1 MYKNYKG
8 NFKDIDPILYEGGA
22 HFKYKDLYNKLL
34 QIQSNFINLNKE
46 EENEKIISDDKVK
59 IKTKQSITSKNLFN
73 KKLFL
78 KKNKTYKINE
88 YNKRNSNDTNDL
100 ILPKIVNTNQ
110 SYQDKSILFYKKKSE
125 ALNMTT
131 RNKIIVTLHKKENIN
146 YEHFFSNLYSKNEDN
161 NLIFHYRTKNTERKP
176 QLSNFIQKDLINDY
190 LNMKKKKLNDKIK
203 FNFMQNKIQKS

>member
-1 MYKNYKG
+1 MNNNYKG

-34 QIQSNFINLNKE
+34 QIESNFININQE
-46 EENEKIISDDKVK
+46 IENDKIDDKSK
-59 IKTKQSITSKNLFN
+59 IKKKHSITSKNLFN

-78 KKNKTYKINE
+78 KKNKTNLIHENT
-88 YNKRNSNDTNDL
+88 KRYSNDNNEL
-100 ILPKIVNTNQ
+100 ILPKIVTTNQ
-110 SYQDKSILFYKKKSE
+110 SYQEKDIVFYKKKSE
-125 ALNMTT
+125 ELNMTT
-131 RNKIIVTLHKKENIN
+131 RNKIMMTLKKKENIN
-146 YEHFFSNLYSKNEDN
+146 YEHFFSNLNSNNEDN
-161 NLIFHYRTKNTERKP
+161 NIIFRYKNKNTERIP